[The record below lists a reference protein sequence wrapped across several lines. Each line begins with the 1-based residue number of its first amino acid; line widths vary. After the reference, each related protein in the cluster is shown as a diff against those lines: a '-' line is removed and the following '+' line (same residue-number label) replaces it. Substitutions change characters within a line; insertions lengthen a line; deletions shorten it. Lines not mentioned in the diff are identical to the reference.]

1 MFSCI
6 SVHVYRIIVE
16 CRRFVSGVGME
27 FSVDTF
33 VSLKV
38 KDAKER
44 FRSKPLNSR
53 ISSVTGPYSAIDP
66 YVKSFSPPEFSQP

>member
-1 MFSCI
+1 
-6 SVHVYRIIVE
+6 
-16 CRRFVSGVGME
+16 ME

-53 ISSVTGPYSAIDP
+53 ISSVTGPYSAIVP